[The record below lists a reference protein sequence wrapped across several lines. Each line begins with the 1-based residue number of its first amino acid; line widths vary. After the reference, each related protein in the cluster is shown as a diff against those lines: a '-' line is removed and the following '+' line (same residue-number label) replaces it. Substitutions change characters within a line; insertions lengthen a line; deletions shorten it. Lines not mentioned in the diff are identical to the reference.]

1 MKTIDY
7 LTRNRQM
14 EEVKVKKTNE
24 FSFALAYN
32 KKIIKP
38 ILDSVEETKKNLK
51 FANKY
56 VEFNAK
62 KQELA
67 EKHAAR
73 DEQGNV
79 QKNEVGIFIRNI
91 EEFNKELA
99 ELTTEYKDA
108 VDEIAEFDSFL
119 NKETETEVKF
129 MKVSYKDMP
138 TPDEDDIIEKLSWMV
153 KEFDNTE
160 TK

>member
-24 FSFALAYN
+24 FSFALSYN
-32 KKIIKP
+32 KKLIKP

-51 FANKY
+51 YTNKY

-79 QKNEVGIFIRNI
+79 LKNEVGIFIRNI

-108 VDEIAEFDSFL
+108 VDEIAEFDAFL

-129 MKVSYKDMP
+129 MKVSVQ
-138 TPDEDDIIEKLSWMV
+138 EFLFILS
-153 KEFDNTE
+153 N
-160 TK
+160 